1 MRRIAI
7 IGLGLIGGSL
17 ALALRRDA
25 PDLEILGIAP
35 REATLRQ
42 ALELQAIHKGDSDLR
57 AAEECDLA
65 VIATPIT
72 AVEETLRALA
82 TASRKGLLLTDV
94 ASTKVQVLA
103 WARALLPDAHR
114 FLGGHPM
121 AGKERTGLAAA
132 EPGLFEGAVWALTPA
147 PAQDLHAFEGW
158 LDLIR
163 RIGAQPLLMDAGTH
177 DQQAAAVSHLAFV
190 ISAAY
195 VDAVGSD
202 PAWPEMAKLASSG
215 FRDMTRLASGSPSLY
230 AQIARTNPQALGA
243 WIERFR
249 AVMETYLEAI
259 KRDDPALRRHFEKAK
274 ATRDRWV
281 KERHAPHGAASPR
294 V

>member
-1 MRRIAI
+1 MRRVAI

-25 PDLEILGIAP
+25 PDLEVLGIAP

-42 ALELQAIHKGDSDLR
+42 ALALQAIHRGDSDLR

-82 TASRKGLLLTDV
+82 TPSRKGLLLTDV
-94 ASTKVQVLA
+94 ASTKAQVLA

-147 PAQDLHAFEGW
+147 PGQDLHAFEGW

-163 RIGAQPLLMDAGTH
+163 RIGAQPLLMNADTH
-177 DQQAAAVSHLAFV
+177 DHQAAAVSHLAFV

-243 WIERFR
+243 WIERFL
-249 AVMETYLEAI
+249 AVMEAYLDGI
-259 KRDDPALRRHFEKAK
+259 KRDDPALRRRFEEAK

-281 KERHAPHGAASPR
+281 KERHAPHGAATPR
-294 V
+294 A